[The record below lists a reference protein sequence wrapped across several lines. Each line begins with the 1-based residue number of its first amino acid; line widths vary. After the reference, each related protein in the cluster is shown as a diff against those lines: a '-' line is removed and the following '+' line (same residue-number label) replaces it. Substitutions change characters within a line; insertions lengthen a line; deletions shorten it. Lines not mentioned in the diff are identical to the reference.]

1 MKNSRNERIVLDS
14 WRRCAQAGLSP
25 DSTRQL
31 YPLSDQQ
38 LKTLCEQSHNDI
50 SAFESC
56 AVPAAASLPKASAF
70 LLVSQQGILLKKYL
84 NFRFSGFSDLVSL
97 FPRLMRAPMPLPCPF
112 GTASRCGPSRSKTT
126 APF

>member
-1 MKNSRNERIVLDS
+1 MKNSRNEWIVLDS
-14 WRRCAQAGLSP
+14 WRRCAQAGLLP

-70 LLVSQQGILLKKYL
+70 LLVSQQGILLKK
-84 NFRFSGFSDLVSL
+84 N
-97 FPRLMRAPMPLPCPF
+97 
-112 GTASRCGPSRSKTT
+112 T
-126 APF
+126 

>member
-97 FPRLMRAPMPLPCPF
+97 FPRFMQAPMPLPCPF

>member
-50 SAFESC
+50 SAF
-56 AVPAAASLPKASAF
+56 
-70 LLVSQQGILLKKYL
+70 LLVSQQGILLKK
-84 NFRFSGFSDLVSL
+84 N
-97 FPRLMRAPMPLPCPF
+97 
-112 GTASRCGPSRSKTT
+112 T
-126 APF
+126 

>member
-14 WRRCAQAGLSP
+14 WRRCAQAGLLP
-25 DSTRQL
+25 DSIRQL
-31 YPLSDQQ
+31 NPLSDQQ

-56 AVPAAASLPKASAF
+56 AVPAASLPKASAF